1 MPSPLFWLLLIGLA
15 ILVWLDGVAAGRN
28 TIANDKVAEKQNSWK
43 RAGNWLRQYVK
54 NPTPG
59 KIVTLFVLLL
69 VLRLLLGLAPML
81 LFLLA
86 TLFWR

>member
-15 ILVWLDGVAAGRN
+15 IMVWFDGVAAGRN
-28 TIANDKVAEKQNSWK
+28 TITNDKESKKPNAWN
-43 RAGNWLRQYVK
+43 RAGHWLRKYVK